1 MARRAQDDRRPWTR
15 LMLPRGEDQGRSPRP
30 LGPLAALDR
39 VSSPPSGRPGPAY
52 RGPVAAT
59 PFSRGYF
66 LDRYVY

>member
-1 MARRAQDDRRPWTR
+1 
-15 LMLPRGEDQGRSPRP
+15 MLPRGEDQGRSPRP